1 MIVRGDATYVEKG
14 CAASLE
20 RLGMDYIDLY
30 YRHRVNPNTHIEE
43 TVTAMAELKN
53 EGNIEYLDLSGCSAT
68 TLRRYIPILGT
79 KRVKYLGEN
88 AKAVEVHLRNGEV

>member
-1 MIVRGDATYVEKG
+1 
-14 CAASLE
+14 
-20 RLGMDYIDLY
+20 
-30 YRHRVNPNTHIEE
+30 
-43 TVTAMAELKN
+43 MAELKN

-68 TLRRYIPILGT
+68 TLRRYTPILGT